1 MNFKYGV
8 HGLDPPLQNKKEAYN
23 TIRQWLVKFLSETL
37 VLSSTVSSGAPQFY
51 NVILVDQEHREDS
64 YCYQIMAKQSQYQE
78 PDGSSKLMTKIRL
91 RLVGGGG
98 ASMRSTGT

>member
-23 TIRQWLVKFLSETL
+23 TVRRWLVKFLSETL
-37 VLSSTVSSGAPQFY
+37 VLPSTVSSGAPQFY
-51 NVILVDQEHREDS
+51 NVILVDQEHSEDS
-64 YCYQIMAKQSQYQE
+64 CCYQIMAKQSQYQE
-78 PDGSSKLMTKIRL
+78 PHGSSKLMTKIRL
-91 RLVGGGG
+91 RLVGGG

>member
-8 HGLDPPLQNKKEAYN
+8 HGLGPPLQNKKEAYN
-23 TIRQWLVKFLSETL
+23 TVRRWLVKFPSETL
-37 VLSSTVSSGAPQFY
+37 VLSGTVSSGAPQFY
-51 NVILVDQEHREDS
+51 NVTLVHQEHSEDS

-78 PDGSSKLMTKIRL
+78 PHGSSKLMTKIRL
-91 RLVGGGG
+91 RLVGG